1 MYNLCQWQKHTES
14 NNSVTY
20 PIAFQNIYSIIGMS
34 GTGKSVSYTSPLE
47 TSFDSI
53 NILYA
58 NIWAI
63 IQGKSYSINGYYIMI
78 GQ

>member
-1 MYNLCQWQKHTES
+1 
-14 NNSVTY
+14 
-20 PIAFQNIYSIIGMS
+20 MS

-53 NILYA
+53 NTLYA